1 MALIL
6 FLVIHLCICLL
17 AYLGIRS
24 GFFQS
29 SPLLMVL
36 VALVPLWGFL
46 CLCVLEL
53 RSRGNQEVREEVGI
67 EKMRIND
74 EIYRSILMD
83 DDNAGD
89 MVVPLQE
96 ALLVNQPKQRRE
108 LMMDVMYSGADSYVN
123 QLKEARMN
131 DDTEVVHYA
140 ITALVEI
147 QKEFDLKFQKLDQE
161 YEENPE
167 NSGLLFEYLDLLEE
181 YLASGVLEGNMRE
194 IQEQRYSGLLS
205 KAIDRRPDSRVFYE
219 KKVRAKLR
227 LGEYDGALDY
237 ARKMIERWP
246 ENETGYLLMIQYYA
260 VVGDRDGIRKTLN
273 ILREGQIYLSSEG
286 RSTVQFW
293 KDEKERRQESDEGSE
308 EKGSLTSI

>member
-1 MALIL
+1 MAVIL
-6 FLVIHLCICLL
+6 LFVIHLLICLF
-17 AYLGIRS
+17 AYLGMRS

-29 SPLLMVL
+29 STLLMVL
-36 VALVPLWGFL
+36 VVLVPLWGFL
-46 CLCVLEL
+46 CLCVLEW
-53 RSRGNQEVREEVGI
+53 RTRGNQEVREEVGI

-83 DDNAGD
+83 DDNARD
-89 MVVPLQE
+89 TVVPLQE

-108 LMMDVMYSGADSYVN
+108 LMMDVMYSGADSYVD

-147 QKEFDLKFQKLDQE
+147 QKEFDLKFQKLDRE
-161 YEENPE
+161 YEEDPT

-194 IQEQRYSGLLS
+194 VQERRYSELLE
-205 KAIDRRPDSRVFYE
+205 KAIERRPESRAFYE
-219 KKVRAKLR
+219 KKIRTDLR
-227 LGEYDGALDY
+227 LGEYDGALRY
-237 ARKMIERWP
+237 AGKMMERWP
-246 ENETGYLLMIQYYA
+246 ENEAGYLLMIQYYA
-260 VVGDRDGIRKTLN
+260 VVGDRDGIQK
-273 ILREGQIYLSSEG
+273 ILDSFCEGQVYLSAEG

-293 KDEKERRQESDEGSE
+293 KDEKERKQESNEGSE
-308 EKGSLTSI
+308 GKINVNPI